1 MTTVKTSLLVSVLLL
16 FAGGN
21 AGAEITPY
29 SDSLELGDY
38 VQDVNGLLERAFN
51 YDRWQLKSGPDEN
64 TYIGFLSHREIEVTV
79 RISVQDQVLT
89 LSLESAFQTG
99 CASPCNDLGDKRPVD
114 GWLINLRR
122 AIALELTTLVRDEL
136 QSQM

>member
-16 FAGGN
+16 LAGGN
-21 AGAEITPY
+21 AGAEVTSY
-29 SDSLELGDY
+29 SDPLQLGDY

-51 YDRWQLKSGPDEN
+51 YDRWQLKSGPEEN
-64 TYIGFLSHREIEVTV
+64 TYIGSLSHREIDVTV

-136 QSQM
+136 LSQM